1 MKKILSIALLVVM
14 LATIMTG
21 VVSAATTAESVDAI
35 YAIGSK
41 YGMTSADKVKLERF
55 IADYDVTEDQASQLL
70 AKAQEAEK
78 IMIEAGVTNYS
89 DLTAEQKNQIKSIAN
104 EAASIVGVTLT
115 FKKGAVEIY
124 KDGKLIETITNTD
137 GKLAYTGNETNVV
150 LIASSVVAVI
160 ALTAVIIKKRT
171 AVA

>member
-21 VVSAATTAESVDAI
+21 VVSAATTAESVGAI

-78 IMIEAGVTNYS
+78 IMIAAGVTNYS
-89 DLTAEQKNQIKSIAN
+89 ELTADQKNQIKSIAN

-150 LIASSVVAVI
+150 LIASSIAVI

>member
-21 VVSAATTAESVDAI
+21 VVSATTTAESVEAI

-78 IMIEAGVTNYS
+78 IMIAAGVTNYS
-89 DLTAEQKNQIKSIAN
+89 ELTADQKNQIKSIAN

-150 LIASSVVAVI
+150 LIASSIAVI

>member
-1 MKKILSIALLVVM
+1 
-14 LATIMTG
+14 
-21 VVSAATTAESVDAI
+21 
-35 YAIGSK
+35 
-41 YGMTSADKVKLERF
+41 
-55 IADYDVTEDQASQLL
+55 
-70 AKAQEAEK
+70 
-78 IMIEAGVTNYS
+78 MIEAGVTNYS